1 MYRLTE
7 YFLNCSIG
15 GCGRQGSL
23 RNFRLPG
30 QRFLGGDS
38 PECGISKQATD
49 ELSVKGMAGLVRLD
63 AGEQRESR
71 QSQIANQ
78 VERLVAAELIGKAQR
93 PVHDPVRG
101 HERAFAL

>member
-15 GCGRQGSL
+15 GCGRQSSL

-38 PECGISKQATD
+38 PECGISKQAAD
-49 ELSVKGMAGLVRLD
+49 ELSVKGMARLVRLD
-63 AGEQRESR
+63 ASEQREAR
-71 QSQIANQ
+71 QRQIANQ
-78 VERLVAAELIGKAQR
+78 VERLVSAPPIPKTRQPPHYPLR
-93 PVHDPVRG
+93 C
-101 HERAFAL
+101 